1 MFLFVTHLF
10 NAKYLFKCIKVEWKN
25 ENVFFSKQRMCR
37 PFMAFRLIT
46 HTKNGDV
53 SPRQL
58 SFRPAAFCGRGTPR
72 PYYFRL
78 R

>member
-37 PFMAFRLIT
+37 PFMAFCLIT
-46 HTKNGDV
+46 YEKRGLS
-53 SPRQL
+53 SPL
-58 SFRPAAFCGRGTPR
+58 SMPICMGILISPF
-72 PYYFRL
+72 YYYL
-78 R
+78 NH